1 MTQWCAKKLPHQDD
15 HVPQECNRGEGNGVQ
30 DFIQMSGNTEGDIP
44 TQATADLGQSGQA
57 GQVVSE
63 DGSKK
68 HFDTFETDFFQQG
81 DDSASIAVEVERF
94 DDLEEAGRRKRH
106 FLSRGSL
113 MSFAMVTSCM
123 AVVVCVAL
131 WRSNSHDS
139 APAAVAPSPA
149 AVSVVQAAVPAPAL
163 VVVPNQPATAEPV
176 AVQTEPA
183 LGPPAKSE
191 AVPAPT
197 PLPAVVA
204 KAEAEPTVAA
214 SEQSPADDARDHC
227 KKAIGDRRNR
237 EILAVCPT
245 AFTADPGAA
254 DVAVALAK
262 IEFERG
268 RSARAHAWG
277 KKAIAAN
284 PQAADAY
291 VFVGGA
297 EQNIGHNKA
306 AKEAYKQYLRLAPS
320 GRYAA
325 DLRAIVESL

>member
-1 MTQWCAKKLPHQDD
+1 
-15 HVPQECNRGEGNGVQ
+15 
-30 DFIQMSGNTEGDIP
+30 MSSNTEGDIP
-44 TQATADLGQSGQA
+44 TRASADLGQSGQA

-63 DGSKK
+63 GGSKQ

-94 DDLEEAGRRKRH
+94 DDLEEAGRQKRH
-106 FLSRGSL
+106 FPSRGSL
-113 MSFAMVTSCM
+113 MSLAMVTSCM

-139 APAAVAPSPA
+139 APAAAAPSSA
-149 AVSVVQAAVPAPAL
+149 AVSVVQVAAPAPAP
-163 VVVPNQPATAEPV
+163 VAVPNQPATAEPV
-176 AVQTEPA
+176 AVQAEPA
-183 LGPPAKSE
+183 VSLPAKGE
-191 AVPAPT
+191 AVPAPAPPPT
-197 PLPAVVA
+197 VVAKAEAEAEPPLPTVAA

-227 KKAIGDRRNR
+227 KKAIGGRRSR

-245 AFTADPGAA
+245 AFTSDPGAA

-268 RSARAHAWG
+268 RSAQAYAWG
-277 KKAIAAN
+277 KKAIAAD
-284 PQAADAY
+284 PRAADAY

-297 EQNIGHNKA
+297 EQNVGHSKA